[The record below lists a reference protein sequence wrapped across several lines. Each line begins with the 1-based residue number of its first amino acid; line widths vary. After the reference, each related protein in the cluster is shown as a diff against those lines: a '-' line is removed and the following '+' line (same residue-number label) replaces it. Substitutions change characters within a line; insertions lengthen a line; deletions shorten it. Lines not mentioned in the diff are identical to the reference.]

1 MRGFFLTIDISMEPD
16 DERAIGRALA
26 AVLAAAERL
35 DVRALN
41 DLVSAVREPRALDV
55 RHKYICS

>member
-1 MRGFFLTIDISMEPD
+1 MEPD
-16 DERAIGRALA
+16 DERAISRALA
-26 AVLAAAERL
+26 AALAAAERL

>member
-1 MRGFFLTIDISMEPD
+1 MEPD
-16 DERAIGRALA
+16 DERAISRALA

-41 DLVSAVREPRALDV
+41 DLVSAVREPRAIDV
-55 RHKYICS
+55 RRNEV

>member
-1 MRGFFLTIDISMEPD
+1 MEPD
-16 DERAIGRALA
+16 DERAISRALA

-55 RHKYICS
+55 RLNIFALDHNVSNSLVPR

>member
-1 MRGFFLTIDISMEPD
+1 MRGFFLTIDISIEPD
-16 DERAIGRALA
+16 DERAISRALA

>member
-1 MRGFFLTIDISMEPD
+1 MEPD
-16 DERAIGRALA
+16 DERAICRALA

-35 DVRALN
+35 GVRALN

-55 RHKYICS
+55 RHNEV